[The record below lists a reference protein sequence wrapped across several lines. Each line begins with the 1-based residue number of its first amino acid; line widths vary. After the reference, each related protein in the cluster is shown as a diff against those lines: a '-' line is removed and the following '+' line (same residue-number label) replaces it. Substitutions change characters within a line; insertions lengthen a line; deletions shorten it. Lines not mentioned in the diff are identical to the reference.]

1 MNHIHTLAALAN
13 EIETKEDF
21 SFGLKNFLDCFY
33 AKPDS
38 KMLEQ
43 EPRLLKDVLQDD
55 GFADAYLGAVA
66 EYLSRKNAWHVPI
79 WCMSR
84 GRMLEYPFFA
94 ASSFKMQ
101 RLLLGDSPAAF
112 RWRNIFVS
120 RDALSRA

>member
-1 MNHIHTLAALAN
+1 MNTIHTLADLAN
-13 EIETKEDF
+13 QIESKEDF

-33 AKPDS
+33 ASPDI
-38 KMLEQ
+38 KMLQ
-43 EPRLLKDVLQDD
+43 DEPRLLRDVLQDD

-66 EYLSRKNAWHVPI
+66 EHLSRINGWNAPRWS
-79 WCMSR
+79 MSR
-84 GRMLEYPFFA
+84 QRMLEYPFFA

>member
-1 MNHIHTLAALAN
+1 MHNLAAFAK
-13 EIETKEDF
+13 EVETKDDF
-21 SFGLKNFLDCFY
+21 SFGLKNFLDNFY
-33 AKPDS
+33 ANPCPE
-38 KMLEQ
+38 MLTD
-43 EPRLLKDVLQDD
+43 EPRLLRDVIHDD

-66 EYLSRKNAWHVPI
+66 EHLSRKSSWNPPC

-84 GRMLEYPFFA
+84 LRMLQDPFFA

-120 RDALSRA
+120 RDSLSRA

>member
-1 MNHIHTLAALAN
+1 MNNFHSLAALADG
-13 EIETKEDF
+13 IETKEDF
-21 SFGLKNFLDCFY
+21 SFGLKNFLDHFY
-33 AKPDS
+33 ANPNPE
-38 KMLEQ
+38 MLST
-43 EPRLLKDVLQDD
+43 EPRNLREVLQDN

-66 EYLSRKNAWHVPI
+66 EYLSRKNNWPLPR

-84 GRMLEYPFFA
+84 QRILKDPFFA

-101 RLLLGDSPAAF
+101 RLLLADSPAAF

>member
-1 MNHIHTLAALAN
+1 MNNIHSLSALAN

-33 AKPDS
+33 AKPDL
-38 KMLEQ
+38 KMLED
-43 EPRLLKDVLQDD
+43 EPRLLKDVLQDE

-66 EYLSRKNAWHVPI
+66 EHLARQNEWNLPAWCTSRKR
-79 WCMSR
+79 S
-84 GRMLEYPFFA
+84 LEFPFFA

-101 RLLLGDSPAAF
+101 RLLLADSPAAF

>member
-1 MNHIHTLAALAN
+1 MNKIHTLSALAN
-13 EIETKEDF
+13 EIKTKEDF

-38 KMLEQ
+38 EMLEE
-43 EPRLLKDVLQDD
+43 EPRLLKDVLHDD

-66 EYLSRKNAWHVPI
+66 EQLSRRNNLKIPA

-84 GRMLEYPFFA
+84 ERMIEKPFFA
-94 ASSFKMQ
+94 ASTFKMQ
-101 RLLLGDSPAAF
+101 RLLLADSPAAF

>member
-1 MNHIHTLAALAN
+1 MNSIHSLAALAN

-33 AKPDS
+33 AKPHPG
-38 KMLEQ
+38 MLAG
-43 EPRLLKDVLQDD
+43 EPRLLRDVLHDD

-66 EYLSRKNAWHVPI
+66 EDLSRKNNWIPPR

-84 GRMLEYPFFA
+84 QRMLANPFFA

-120 RDALSRA
+120 RDAMSRA